1 MIDRNIV
8 LMHHIFML
16 IPKEGSKRAEILRT
30 VIENGGLSIKEIEE
44 IFGRFGFTRPAR
56 MKAAL
61 QDLVINRCLKVIDGV
76 YYPIGEVIPKS
87 KRDNVAEPKTVD
99 FKPLK
104 TFLPKVSP
112 RGQVIEE
119 RSFKTCTSN
128 IKDSFFRNESVPKL

>member
-1 MIDRNIV
+1 
-8 LMHHIFML
+8 MHYTSML

-30 VIENGGLSIKEIEE
+30 VIEYGSVSTKEIEE

-56 MKAAL
+56 MRAAL
-61 QDLVINRCLKVIDGV
+61 QELVVNRCLKVVNGV
-76 YYPIGEVIPKS
+76 YYPIEEMKPRNRQENI
-87 KRDNVAEPKTVD
+87 AETKELPV

-112 RGQVIEE
+112 RGQAIEE

>member
-1 MIDRNIV
+1 
-8 LMHHIFML
+8 ML

-30 VIENGGLSIKEIEE
+30 VIEYGSVSSKEIEE

-56 MKAAL
+56 MRAAL
-61 QDLVINRCLKVIDGV
+61 QELVVNRCLKVVDGV
-76 YYPIGEVIPKS
+76 YYPMEEMKPKS
-87 KRDNVAEPKTVD
+87 RQDNVAEHKEPLV

-112 RGQVIEE
+112 RGQAIEE

-128 IKDSFFRNESVPKL
+128 IKDTFLRYEGLSKL

>member
-1 MIDRNIV
+1 
-8 LMHHIFML
+8 ML

-30 VIENGGLSIKEIEE
+30 VIEYGSLSIKEIDEV
-44 IFGRFGFTRPAR
+44 FGMFGFTRPAR

-61 QDLVINRCLKVIDGV
+61 QDLVVNRCLRLVDGV
-76 YYPIGEVIPKS
+76 YYPIGEVIPKN
-87 KRDNVAEPKTVD
+87 KRDNVAEPKTVT

-112 RGQVIEE
+112 RGQRIEE

-128 IKDSFFRNESVPKL
+128 IKDSFFRNEGVSKL

>member
-1 MIDRNIV
+1 
-8 LMHHIFML
+8 ML

-30 VIENGGLSIKEIEE
+30 VIEYGSVSTKEIEE

-56 MKAAL
+56 MRAAL
-61 QDLVINRCLKVIDGV
+61 QELVINRCLKVIDGV
-76 YYPIGEVIPKS
+76 YYPIEEMKP
-87 KRDNVAEPKTVD
+87 RDRQKNIAEHKEPPI

-112 RGQVIEE
+112 RGQRIEE

-128 IKDSFFRNESVPKL
+128 IKDSFFRNESMSKL